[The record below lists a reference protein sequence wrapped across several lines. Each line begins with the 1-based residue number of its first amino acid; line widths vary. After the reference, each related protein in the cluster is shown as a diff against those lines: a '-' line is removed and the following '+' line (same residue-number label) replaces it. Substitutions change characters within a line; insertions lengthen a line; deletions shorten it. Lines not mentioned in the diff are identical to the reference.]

1 MESYPVENT
10 HNKVTLQRLSDQI
23 DWYDRKSI
31 SCQNKYKILKI
42 IEIII
47 AASIPTLASFL
58 QIMLLY
64 AALGSAILI
73 IEGVIQINQYHNNWL
88 NYRSTCEELKHEKF
102 LFLAKAGPYS
112 TFEKPEQLLAER
124 IESLISREQAKWITC
139 REFSDSKKL

>member
-1 MESYPVENT
+1 M
-10 HNKVTLQRLSDQI
+10 LRLNDQI

-73 IEGVIQINQYHNNWL
+73 IEGIIQINQYHNNWL

-102 LFLAKAGPYS
+102 LFLANAGPYS
-112 TFEKPEQLLAER
+112 SFDMPEQILAER
-124 IESLISREQAKWITC
+124 VESLISREHAKWVTC
-139 REFSDSKKL
+139 REFSENKKF